1 MDGTT
6 RIATSPPKVTTAALT
21 MAGWISLIQGL
32 LLLVPTAVLGAAIGW
47 PESLG
52 DPADVALPRL
62 LAEETAVRA
71 GYLSYLLFSLLFAVA
86 VVLLARLSAG
96 ASMRARLGLIVGFA
110 VASSLARSI
119 GIIRWLVPMPQLAT
133 AWEVATTDQ
142 ERYAIG
148 VAFDV
153 LNAFGGT
160 IGEVLGVSIFAS
172 IALLLL
178 NGAAARDGL
187 LPRWL
192 TIFGT
197 VSAVALLATTG
208 DLFGVDPG
216 PLVVIGTSL
225 VQFWF
230 MAVGLL
236 LLARA
241 RRAEPVAPTRAR

>member
-1 MDGTT
+1 VKEYDMNGTIRSDASRT
-6 RIATSPPKVTTAALT
+6 ALTAA
-21 MAGWISLIQGL
+21 GWVSLVQGL

-52 DPADVALPRL
+52 DPAQVALPRL

-71 GYLSYLLFSLLFAVA
+71 GYLSYLLFSILFAVA
-86 VVLLARLSAG
+86 VVLLARLSTG
-96 ASMRARLGLIVGFA
+96 ASMRARMALIVGFA
-110 VASSLARSI
+110 VVSTLARSI

-133 AWEVATTDQ
+133 AWEAAGTDQ
-142 ERYAIG
+142 ERFAIS

-178 NGAAARDGL
+178 CGAAARDGL
-187 LPRWL
+187 FPRWL
-192 TIFGT
+192 TVFGS

-216 PLVVIGTSL
+216 PLVVVGTSM

-230 MAVGLL
+230 MAVGLWL
-236 LLARA
+236 LVRA
-241 RRAEPVAPTRAR
+241 RSVRGIA